1 MRETPISHLRVAA
14 RLANGFALDL
24 VKLGGL
30 GRDVVD
36 GLILAVITQAN
47 VAQITRSPDLQRRY
61 ATLDQPP
68 PDELRRPVSINAV
81 SASLRI
87 PFETARRRIA
97 KLRDDG
103 IVQVTPKGVIV
114 PTAPMTSPLYRLGA
128 ETNYNLVRQLY
139 LRLRTIGMFHDLV
152 RAPPAFD
159 DASRPV
165 RLVIRL
171 SSDYLLRLAEPVIK
185 NVGDITTGLI
195 FMDLIHANLEQLPD
209 DEGPEPETGVL
220 PDERRRPARAAT
232 LAARLGMPQETVRR
246 HLNRL
251 LATDRCVRAPE
262 GYVVPGRVLSRRPF
276 VEYVLANQGNLHRLM
291 SALGEHGVL
300 AAWDHEAQAVL
311 RGAA

>member
-1 MRETPISHLRVAA
+1 MRETPVSHLRVAA

-30 GRDVVD
+30 GRDVID
-36 GLILAVITQAN
+36 GLLLAVITQAN
-47 VAQITRSPDLQRRY
+47 VAPITRSRELQRRY

-81 SASLRI
+81 AASLRI

-103 IVQVTPKGVIV
+103 IVMVTPKGVIV
-114 PTAPMTSPLYRLGA
+114 PTAPMTSPLYRAGA
-128 ETNYNLVRQLY
+128 EVNYGLVRALY
-139 LRLRTIGMFHDLV
+139 VRLAAIGMFQDVV
-152 RAPPAFD
+152 RAPAAFD
-159 DASRPV
+159 DAARPV

-185 NVGDITTGLI
+185 NVGDITTGLV
-195 FMDLIHANLEQLPD
+195 FMDLIHANLEHLSD
-209 DEGPEPETGVL
+209 DEGPDGASGVL
-220 PDERRRPARAAT
+220 PDEHRRPARAAI

-251 LATDRCVRAPE
+251 LATDRCERTAD
-262 GYVVPGRVLSRRPF
+262 GYLVPGRVLARRPF
-276 VEYVLANQGNLHRLM
+276 VEYVLANQTNLQRLM
-291 SALGEHGVL
+291 TALGEYGVL
-300 AAWDHEAQAVL
+300 AAWDREAQAL